1 MCLRERF
8 CNKQEVVYL
17 HYSQIITMQVA
28 NKNTY
33 SLRLFQDRIQ
43 RHLEVLKQDIN
54 QDVFVSM
61 VQAKLPEE
69 ILLQPEIM
77 NGPDNERNTAKLSNT
92 LRSYVKAREKSEAKQ
107 ESTEHSA
114 KGSVVKHRL
123 NFGHEQNHSQ
133 SKQTLNSV
141 SKQKCDQRA
150 SPSVSSAEAPV
161 IGEKL
166 FRISNYSEI
175 CRYCSKRHWRD

>member
-1 MCLRERF
+1 
-8 CNKQEVVYL
+8 
-17 HYSQIITMQVA
+17 MQVA

-107 ESTEHSA
+107 VDGA
-114 KGSVVKHRL
+114 
-123 NFGHEQNHSQ
+123 
-133 SKQTLNSV
+133 
-141 SKQKCDQRA
+141 
-150 SPSVSSAEAPV
+150 
-161 IGEKL
+161 
-166 FRISNYSEI
+166 
-175 CRYCSKRHWRD
+175 